1 MKILI
6 ISVPRSGSTSLAYN
20 LKSTLEYNEIFVEPY
35 LYQKHNESFIS
46 KRPFEHGYPL
56 KLSKNS
62 IVKTMSYQVASQYG
76 KPKDFTS
83 FISEWKKEFD
93 KIILL
98 SRKDK
103 HEHFVSWVNLLSKQ
117 ENDESVYKKWNITE
131 IEAKLKNYNNVEFNK
146 HRDVI
151 EELSNLLNIPITYY
165 EELYGEDRIQSL
177 EVITKWGLEL
187 DSNKLNELS
196 NPKFK
201 LKQDKNII

>member
-46 KRPFEHGYPL
+46 KRTFEHGYPL

-103 HEHFVSWVNLLSKQ
+103 QEHFVSWVNLLSKQ
-117 ENDESVYKKWNITE
+117 ENGESVYKKWNITE
-131 IEAKLKNYNNVEFNK
+131 IEGKLKNYNYSEFK
-146 HRDVI
+146 PHRDAI
-151 EELSNLLNIPITYY
+151 EELSKLFNLPITYY
-165 EELYGEDRIQSL
+165 EDLYGEDRNKSL
-177 EVITKWGLEL
+177 EIIKSWKLNINV
-187 DSNKLNELS
+187 NKLNELS
-196 NPKFK
+196 NPIYK
-201 LKQDKNII
+201 LKQNKNII

>member
-6 ISVPRSGSTSLAYN
+6 ISAPRCGSTSLAKN
-20 LKSTLEYNEIFVEPY
+20 LKDTLDYTQILYEPY
-35 LYQKHNESFIS
+35 LQSSLSIRTFENE
-46 KRPFEHGYPL
+46 YPI

-62 IVKTMSYQVASQYG
+62 IVKTMTYQVASQYG
-76 KPKDFTS
+76 KPKDFVS
-83 FISEWKKEFD
+83 FISEWKEEFD

-98 SRKDK
+98 SRKNK
-103 HEHFVSWVNLLSKQ
+103 QEHFESWVNLVEKQ
-117 ENDESVYKKWNITE
+117 KVGISVYEKWSISE
-131 IEAKLKNYNNVEFNK
+131 IESKLKNHNIDEMK
-146 HRDVI
+146 PHRDVI

-201 LKQDKNII
+201 LKQNNDII